1 MSKKD
6 IPIAELLRNFYSRA
20 LIIPFLKGIDWR
32 KDFLEVLE
40 LLETM
45 ETIENLPFRHISL
58 KSDTLIITIDKFC
71 CNCQEL
77 PCSITIFNIQTN
89 TPSRF
94 GPVKANK
101 VDK

>member
-1 MSKKD
+1 MRPWFIQLTYCNDFAQSAVSKKD

-45 ETIENLPFRHISL
+45 ETIENLPFRHIPL
-58 KSDTLIITIDKFC
+58 KSDTLIINFTK
-71 CNCQEL
+71 NW
-77 PCSITIFNIQTN
+77 
-89 TPSRF
+89 
-94 GPVKANK
+94 
-101 VDK
+101 